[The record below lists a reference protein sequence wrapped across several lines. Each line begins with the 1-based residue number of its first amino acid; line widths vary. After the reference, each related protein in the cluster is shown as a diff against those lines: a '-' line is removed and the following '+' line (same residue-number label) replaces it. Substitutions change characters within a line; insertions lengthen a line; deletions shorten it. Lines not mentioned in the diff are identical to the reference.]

1 MSGTKAARNAV
12 HTALA
17 GVASLPTRAI
27 VNHEPT
33 PAALPTPIAVTV
45 ATDGV
50 TPLDITVAVRIY
62 VQGIDASRAWDSL
75 DDMVDAVE
83 VLLDATLSECPR
95 GSWVYGWAEEFGCFT
110 ATCLLAYPR
119 NDF

>member
-1 MSGTKAARNAV
+1 VSGTKAARNAV
-12 HTALA
+12 HAALS
-17 GVASLPTRAI
+17 GVASLPARAV

-33 PAALPTPIAVTV
+33 PSALPAPIAVTV

-50 TPLDITVAVRIY
+50 TPTDITVAVRVY

-75 DDMVDAVE
+75 DDTVDAVE
-83 VLLDATLSECPR
+83 AKLDAGLSACPR
-95 GSWVYGWAEEFGCFT
+95 GTWAYGWAEEFGCFT

>member
-12 HTALA
+12 YTALA
-17 GVASLPTRAI
+17 GVASLPARAV

-33 PAALPTPIAVTV
+33 PAGLPRPIAVTV
-45 ATDGV
+45 ATEGV
-50 TPLDITVAVRIY
+50 TPLDITVAVRVY
-62 VQGIDASRAWDSL
+62 VEGIDASRAWDSL
-75 DDMVDAVE
+75 DDTVDAVE
-83 VLLDATLSECPR
+83 AKLDASLSACPR
-95 GSWVYGWAEEFGCFT
+95 GTWVYGWAEEFGCFT